1 MNLLPF
7 FGFLIL
13 FGKVAWDYARTP
25 GQTFGGSLLAAGV
38 AVLASALCAILLKLV
53 SGWMGY

>member
-13 FGKVAWDYARTP
+13 FGKVAWYEVENYDHWLP
-25 GQTFGGSLLAAGV
+25 KVIWLGGS
-38 AVLASALCAILLKLV
+38 VLASAICAILLKLV
-53 SGWMGY
+53 SGWMGF

>member
-13 FGKVAWDYARTP
+13 FGKVAWYEVVNYDHWLRKVIWL
-25 GQTFGGSLLAAGV
+25 GGS
-38 AVLASALCAILLKLV
+38 VLASAICAILLKLV
-53 SGWMGY
+53 SGWMGF